1 MKYILAITFFLFS
14 ISSFA
19 ENKYE
24 SMDKEELC
32 MQLATYYAKGASRHW
47 IQAIKEVRNREYSQ
61 ECKEIAELRMAATRY
76 AALPSFKIK
85 LDELCGVTPQL
96 HSKEHF
102 LSNDN
107 KDNDKG
113 GVAH

>member
-1 MKYILAITFFLFS
+1 MKYILAITLFLFS
-14 ISSFA
+14 TSSYA

-32 MQLATYYAKGASRHW
+32 MHLATYYAKGASRHW
-47 IQAIKEVRNREYSQ
+47 IHALKEVRSRKYSQ

-85 LDELCGVTPQL
+85 LDELFGVTPQL

-107 KDNDKG
+107 KGNDKE
-113 GVAH
+113 VIAH